1 MFLEGA
7 CLGRNFIKLY
17 RHLDAF
23 QTASFRKICCFFKL
37 NDIKKLFEKAKN
49 LEILILADNDLENV
63 NNLPKLDLTVLD
75 LSSNK

>member
-1 MFLEGA
+1 MSAKLLKEIKERIKEEGA
-7 CLGRNFIKLY
+7 VEEIVELSLEELRIPAIN
-17 RHLDAF
+17 
-23 QTASFRKICCFFKL
+23 
-37 NDIKKLFEKAKN
+37 NDIKKLLEKAKN